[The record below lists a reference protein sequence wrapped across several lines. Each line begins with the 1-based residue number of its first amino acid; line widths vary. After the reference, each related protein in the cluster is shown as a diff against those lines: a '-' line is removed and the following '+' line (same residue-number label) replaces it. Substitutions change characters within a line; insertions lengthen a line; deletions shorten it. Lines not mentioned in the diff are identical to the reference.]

1 MERIAQTRVIFGA
14 STKKEKSRNPHGYW
28 IFRWRRV
35 WDSNPRALADNRIS
49 SAARYD
55 HFDNSP
61 YMFSR
66 RFSPPFSE
74 EKGLWKELTERT
86 ANYLVFRTGQNPRGY
101 KVFGGRN
108 GQLPAG
114 FRVSPVMT
122 ASIPLH
128 RKRRCTRCPFI
139 IAKRRASVNE
149 KSCEAGIWREKSVW
163 AAWDCAERG
172 SAQKKMCYNNF
183 QEGACAKARKCGAGI
198 SLQGAGIYIT
208 QRKRGPGG
216 WNL

>member
-1 MERIAQTRVIFGA
+1 MGTSPNLCYIPGPDPPTNSAGGNREEQQDRTSNIIQFELGW
-14 STKKEKSRNPHGYW
+14 NPHGYW
-28 IFRWRRV
+28 LFGSV
-35 WDSNPRALADNRIS
+35 DFQSGNMIS

-55 HFDNSP
+55 HFDTLP
-61 YMFSR
+61 YKIVGVIGENVTR
-66 RFSPPFSE
+66 
-74 EKGLWKELTERT
+74 
-86 ANYLVFRTGQNPRGY
+86 
-101 KVFGGRN
+101 
-108 GQLPAG
+108 

-183 QEGACAKARKCGAGI
+183 QEGACAKARKCGASI